1 MSVIVYSK
9 PNCSACKRTKLL
21 LHALEVPYEERDVLE
36 RETYLQEAQAT
47 GFSALPI
54 LIAGEEVISGFRP
67 DKLEELFGSL

>member
-36 RETYLQEAQAT
+36 KETYLKEAQAT

-54 LIAGEEVISGFRP
+54 LIAGEEILSGFHP
-67 DKLEELFGSL
+67 AKLQELFGSL

>member
-36 RETYLQEAQAT
+36 KETYLKEAQAT

-54 LIAGEEVISGFRP
+54 LIAGEEVLSGFQP
-67 DKLEELFGSL
+67 AKLQELFGSL